1 MGIKETLNDELKES
15 HVIRD
20 SFTSLFKN
28 WKSLLLVILWTI
40 MCLAAGYFVG
50 SFTESSEGEEQT
62 TAVVENE

>member
-28 WKSLLLVILWTI
+28 WKSLLLAILWTI
-40 MCLAAGYFVG
+40 MCLAAGYFVITI
-50 SFTESSEGEEQT
+50 S
-62 TAVVENE
+62 